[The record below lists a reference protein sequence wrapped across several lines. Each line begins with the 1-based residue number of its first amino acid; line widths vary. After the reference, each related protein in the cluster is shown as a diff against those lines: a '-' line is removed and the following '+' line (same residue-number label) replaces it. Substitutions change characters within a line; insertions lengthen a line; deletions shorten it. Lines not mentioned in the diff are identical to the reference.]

1 MQEFNEI
8 KRMGCQKNISILE
21 VKSYYICIDH
31 ISINMRKVKRDL
43 THQQLQFHWLAPAII
58 H

>member
-1 MQEFNEI
+1 MCGLS
-8 KRMGCQKNISILE
+8 KDLSILE
-21 VKSYYICIDH
+21 VKSYYICIVH
-31 ISINMRKVKRDL
+31 VSINMRKVKRDL

>member
-1 MQEFNEI
+1 
-8 KRMGCQKNISILE
+8 MGCQKNISILE
-21 VKSYYICIDH
+21 VKSYYICIVH